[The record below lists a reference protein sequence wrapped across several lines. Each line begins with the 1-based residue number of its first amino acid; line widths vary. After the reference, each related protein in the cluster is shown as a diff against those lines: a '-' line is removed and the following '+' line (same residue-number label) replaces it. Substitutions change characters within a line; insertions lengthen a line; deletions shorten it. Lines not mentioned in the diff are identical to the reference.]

1 MARVKRPPHKRGIH
15 FIRQWREFRQVTQE
29 QLADMLEVDRTTV
42 GKIENQKLP
51 YNQDYLE
58 RVSAALGVDIEDLL
72 SVDPL
77 APSRP
82 TLVWSKIE
90 KAPPDLQEKIRFVI
104 EAMLK
109 AG

>member
-1 MARVKRPPHKRGIH
+1 MARVKRPPHQRGVH
-15 FIRQWREFRQVTQE
+15 FLRQWREFKEVTQE

-42 GKIENQKLP
+42 GKIENARLP

-58 RVSAALGVDIEDLL
+58 RVSAALGVDIEDLV
-72 SVDPL
+72 SVDPA
-77 APSRP
+77 APKP
-82 TLVWSKIE
+82 PKLVWSRVQ
-90 KAPPDLQEKIRFVI
+90 KAPPDLQERIRFVV

>member
-1 MARVKRPPHKRGIH
+1 
-15 FIRQWREFRQVTQE
+15 
-29 QLADMLEVDRTTV
+29 MLEVDRTTV
-42 GKIENQKLP
+42 GKIENHKLP

-58 RVSAALGVDIEDLL
+58 RVSHALGVEVEDLV

-77 APSRP
+77 APQQP
-82 TLVWSKIE
+82 ALVWSRIE
-90 KAPPDLQEKIRFVI
+90 KAAPELQERIRFVV